1 VQILVSWARLTLPQD
16 VHDPDLKPPALLADH
31 LHVLREILGVH
42 ASTLAD
48 GAPAAE
54 EAAAFARVLV
64 AGVNPALEACAAAA
78 AAAQKGRAAPGWAA
92 RVFGLKCLVAVG
104 AVLGEHEFAGEKSR
118 EVEEK
123 VEEQVKELIEEHV
136 SPLGLEAEET
146 TLMLILVCGSSARC
160 GSRRA
165 LRCRRQQALGA
176 SLPG

>member
-1 VQILVSWARLTLPQD
+1 VN
-16 VHDPDLKPPALLADH
+16 DPDLNPPALLADH

-54 EAAAFARVLV
+54 EAAAFARVLA
-64 AGVNPALEACAAAA
+64 AGVDPALEACAAAA
-78 AAAQKGRAAPGWAA
+78 AQKARAAPGWDA
-92 RVFGLKCLVAVG
+92 RVFRLNCLAAVG

-136 SPLGLEAEET
+136 SWLGLEGRRDSTDAHTSTWTSCT
-146 TLMLILVCGSSARC
+146 TRASQSPSLSSTA
-160 GSRRA
+160 S
-165 LRCRRQQALGA
+165 LRCVLTRVT
-176 SLPG
+176 

>member
-1 VQILVSWARLTLPQD
+1 VN
-16 VHDPDLKPPALLADH
+16 DPDLNPPALLADH

-42 ASTLAD
+42 GSTLAD

-54 EAAAFARVLV
+54 EAAAFARVLA

-78 AAAQKGRAAPGWAA
+78 AQKARAAPGWDA
-92 RVFGLKCLVAVG
+92 RVFGLNYLAAVG
-104 AVLGEHEFAGEKSR
+104 AVLGEHAFAGEKSR

-146 TLMLILVCGSSARC
+146 TLMLLLVRGSPARRGPCGAR
-160 GSRRA
+160 RRG
-165 LRCRRQQALGA
+165 RQQAFGAFLLG
-176 SLPG
+176 